1 MSIQR
6 WMIRARTCG
15 RSCRCFST
23 VPTTQAATALNC
35 VMVARMVGALCLLC
49 FLSLW
54 DQMEPRQWCGT
65 TFLNSS
71 CSGREKKKQTKN
83 KPMLA

>member
-6 WMIRARTCG
+6 WMIRALTCG
-15 RSCRCFST
+15 LICLCLSI
-23 VPTTQAATALNC
+23 VLTTQAATALNC

-54 DQMEPRQWCGT
+54 DQMEPRQWWGT

-71 CSGREKKKQTKN
+71 
-83 KPMLA
+83 